1 MSLITKIK
9 RKVSRAITGASESGP
24 GVSDAELAAAYR
36 ILTGGRTNPVRL
48 AALRRLHARFGW
60 DAQGVLLNLLIE
72 PEVTENLNL
81 CEIARTMYEHRA
93 TSPLATPFGSV
104 IYGYP
109 CDQFVYGTIK
119 RTGQWEPHI
128 EAFLR
133 RWCEPGSVA
142 VDVGANCGYFSALLC
157 QLVGPTGTVHA
168 FEPAGHL
175 VAALEKTREANG
187 FPQLHIHQAAA
198 GETPA
203 DRVTLH
209 VDLINAGGNQVLPD
223 DFQVPANG
231 RFMTVECP
239 VVTLDDALRTRS
251 KPVRVMKVDVEG
263 FELSVVR
270 GAGEIIRRD
279 RPAVCFEF
287 APENMTRKGS
297 DPVELV
303 QTFLDAGYEF
313 TFHDRPAPAGLT
325 AAMFCEHVSREY
337 IWTEVFATPLRV

>member
-1 MSLITKIK
+1 MSLIAKIK
-9 RKVSRAITGASESGP
+9 RKVSRAITGAASGGAP

-36 ILTGGRTNPVRL
+36 VLTGGRVNPERL
-48 AALRRLHARFGW
+48 AALRKLNALFGW
-60 DAQGVLLNLLIE
+60 DAQGILLNLLIE
-72 PEVTENLNL
+72 PEVTANLNL

-93 TSPLATPFGSV
+93 LSPLTTPFGSV

-133 RWCEPGSVA
+133 RWCEPGAVA
-142 VDVGANCGYFSALLC
+142 VDVGANCGYFSALLS
-157 QLVGPTGTVHA
+157 QLVGPTGSVHA

-175 VAALEKTREANG
+175 VAALEKTRDANG

-198 GETPA
+198 GEVPA
-203 DRVTLH
+203 ERVTLH

-223 DFQVPANG
+223 GFQVAAGG

-239 VVTLDDALRTRS
+239 VVTLDEELRTRA

-263 FELSVVR
+263 FELSVFR
-270 GAGEIIRRD
+270 GASEIIQRD

-287 APENMTRKGS
+287 APDNMTQKGS

-313 TFHDRPAPAGLT
+313 AFHNRPAPPDLT
-325 AAMFCEHVSREY
+325 AARFCELVSREY
-337 IWTEVFATPLRV
+337 VWTEVFATPG